1 MSKVADVLKSV
12 FFSIVV
18 STASTAIMFCLA
30 HLQAKESINPHEF
43 EALLKPKLQKE
54 YRILSVFGEKELE
67 LRIEAI
73 LNHKVLIH
81 DKWYKLGDKIGSYYI
96 AHITPHTIT
105 LMDKKQS
112 QKTLHIKAKHSTQL
126 AQTKQNLAPQE
137 PNPTSQN
144 K

>member
-1 MSKVADVLKSV
+1 MA
-12 FFSIVV
+12 
-18 STASTAIMFCLA
+18 CLG
-30 HLQAKESINPHEF
+30 HLHAKEAINPQEF
-43 EALLKPKLQKE
+43 ETLLTPKLQKE

-67 LRIEAI
+67 LHIQAI

-112 QKTLHIKAKHSTQL
+112 QKTLHIKAKTTAQL
-126 AQTKQNLAPQE
+126 AQTKQNLPTQE
-137 PNPTSQN
+137 PTPKTQN
-144 K
+144 Q

>member
-1 MSKVADVLKSV
+1 MNKATDFLKSI
-12 FFSIVV
+12 FSSIVIY
-18 STASTAIMFCLA
+18 AAIMACMA
-30 HLQAKESINPHEF
+30 YLQAKEAINPQDF

-73 LNHKVLIH
+73 LNNKVLIH

-96 AHITPHTIT
+96 AHITQHTIT

-112 QKTLHIKAKHSTQL
+112 QKTLHIKAKNTTSPASQSFSQPHL
-126 AQTKQNLAPQE
+126 AHTPHTTNTK
-137 PNPTSQN
+137 
-144 K
+144 

>member
-1 MSKVADVLKSV
+1 MNKVADFFKSI
-12 FFSIVV
+12 FSSIAISSAIV
-18 STASTAIMFCLA
+18 AFLG
-30 HLQAKESINPHEF
+30 HLQAKEAINPQEF
-43 EALLKPKLQKE
+43 ETLLTPKLQKE

-67 LRIEAI
+67 LHIQAI

-112 QKTLHIKAKHSTQL
+112 QKTLHIKAKTTAQL
-126 AQTKQNLAPQE
+126 AQTKQNLPTQE
-137 PNPTSQN
+137 PNPKTQN
-144 K
+144 Q